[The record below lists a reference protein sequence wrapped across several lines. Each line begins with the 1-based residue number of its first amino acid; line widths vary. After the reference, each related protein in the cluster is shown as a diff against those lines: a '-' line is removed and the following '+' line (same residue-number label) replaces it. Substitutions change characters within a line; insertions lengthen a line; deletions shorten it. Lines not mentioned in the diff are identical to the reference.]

1 MEIASKR
8 TGETDVEA
16 KPARYAALGIPE
28 YWRFDETSE
37 FNGTMLAGDQPVD
50 GQYEPVAIK
59 EVEVGVL
66 QGYSAALNVLIR
78 WERGELRWHARRRG
92 RKYPPSSRSGK
103 LGWPNRKPGRQPRT
117 GSESRRRNWRGGT
130 GKD

>member
-66 QGYSAALNVLIR
+66 QGYSARA
-78 WERGELRWHARRRG
+78 ERLDSVGTRGAPLAR
-92 RKYPPSSRSGK
+92 
-103 LGWPNRKPGRQPRT
+103 PGDGAGNTHLQAGV
-117 GSESRRRNWRGGT
+117 GS
-130 GKD
+130 